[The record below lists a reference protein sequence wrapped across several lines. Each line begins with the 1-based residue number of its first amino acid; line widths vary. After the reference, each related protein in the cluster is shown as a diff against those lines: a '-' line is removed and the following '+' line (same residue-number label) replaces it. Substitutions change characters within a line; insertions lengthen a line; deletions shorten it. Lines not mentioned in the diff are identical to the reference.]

1 MTLKHIL
8 TALALS
14 TVATGALAGPAVT
27 ITFKNLGQKDVTY
40 QPIGKNENETY
51 ANAAPKPIKVV
62 KAQSS
67 DTYLVSSPLSPDVN
81 YAFVRYTDG
90 ARQCELRTTF
100 VNVPKPGGLLNNG
113 VIPKV
118 PQWNKTATGSGGAF
132 CNAEITYYNMAT
144 LEWSVEFTMR

>member
-1 MTLKHIL
+1 MKHKHLL

-14 TVATGALAGPAVT
+14 IVSTSILAGPAVT
-27 ITFKNLGQKDVTY
+27 ITFKNQSQRDVSY

-51 ANAAPKPIKVV
+51 ANAAPKPGKLV
-62 KAQSS
+62 KANSS

-90 ARQCELRTTF
+90 IRQCEFRTTF
-100 VNVPKPGGLLNNG
+100 VNAPKPGGLLNNG

-132 CNAEITYYNMAT
+132 CNAEITYYNPAT